1 MFLLS
6 KVFGLIESC
15 RLYRPLFQ
23 EFYEVAQ
30 PEYQLLRLEADEE
43 DEEDDV
49 ELGTGQQKSSQTPDK
64 IDGDKP

>member
-1 MFLLS
+1 MNWPYEE
-6 KVFGLIESC
+6 GEE
-15 RLYRPLFQ
+15 
-23 EFYEVAQ
+23 EFPY
-30 PEYQLLRLEADEE
+30 E